1 MALVRMAQY
10 GTKHP
15 HASGKLKAMLQ
26 DLSIELVG
34 VYEEDPQQ
42 LAKVKDEEA
51 YQGLHWYE
59 DLSDMLSDSSIVAV
73 AAEGANHENLGYTE
87 ACIEAGKHVWC
98 DKPAGEDQIR
108 WQRVVKRAEE
118 ADLHI
123 QLGYMY
129 RYHYGFQQIAGW
141 AKAGVLGELVEVR
154 ARIGTNTPAQ
164 HRRELSRYRGGIF
177 FELAG
182 HAVDQVVWLLGRPQ
196 KITTF
201 LRNDSPDVPGFVDNT
216 LAVYEYERAFG
227 MIDMSALEPSPP
239 ARRFEVYGTR
249 GSAIMQPFD
258 NAKDIRLCLTEAQA
272 GFVKGE
278 QIVPIEPQTRQELY
292 NRALGAFTG
301 TILGQQE
308 SDRSFDHELIAQET
322 LLRTTGHL
330 TL

>member
-1 MALVRMAQY
+1 MALIRMAQY

-15 HASGKLKAMLQ
+15 HASGKLRALLQ
-26 DLSIELVG
+26 DHFVEVAG
-34 VYEEDPQQ
+34 VFEEDPEQR
-42 LAKVKDEEA
+42 AKVKDEEA
-51 YQGLHWYE
+51 YQGLKWYE
-59 DLSDMLSDSSIVAV
+59 DLSEMLSDSSIIAV

-87 ACIEAGKHVWC
+87 ACIAAGKHVWC
-98 DKPAGEDQIR
+98 DKPAGEDQVH
-108 WQRVVKRAEE
+108 WQRVVKSAQD

-141 AKAGVLGELVEVR
+141 AKSGILGELVEVR

-164 HRRELSRYRGGIF
+164 HRRELSRYQGGIF

-182 HAVDQVVWLLGRPQ
+182 HAVDQVVWLLGRPK

-201 LRNDSPDVPGFVDNT
+201 LRNDSPDVPGFVDNA
-216 LAVYEYERAFG
+216 LAVYEYDRAFG

-258 NAKDIRLCLTEAQA
+258 NAEDIRLCLTEAQA

-292 NRALGAFTG
+292 NRALGAFTA

-308 SDRSFDHELIAQET
+308 SDRPFDHELIAQET
-322 LLRTTGHL
+322 FLRTTGHL
-330 TL
+330 KL